1 MGRFPFPRNE
11 RLPHLNYPRAASHH
25 DVLRAFADLREEI
38 VTADGA
44 RGFLRLRRP
53 DTPDG
58 VPSSTV
64 SEGIAYGMLI
74 AVMLDEQGLFDHLYR
89 YALEFANANGLMS
102 WYVAPDGSRALGSGG
117 ASDSDEDI
125 AWALVMASRQWG
137 GRGALERS
145 YLDHAKAQID
155 RVYELEVDHGAWPD
169 LFLPGDEWRGRDVF
183 NPSYFAPSEYRV
195 FGEVSGNRD
204 GWQRVI
210 DRGYATV
217 NACLTTARG
226 NAENGL
232 VPAWCDSL
240 GNPVEAFPGAMT
252 NYQTDSARLPFRVGQ
267 DYAYYRDPRALAYVK
282 RTTRFFAGLGADGI
296 GDGYQLDGTPF
307 PDPKTPQPNAGSAVF
322 VGPAAVGAMHDPAQ
336 QAFIDAAYAR
346 VRTGKLLARSR
357 YYNHCWTVLSLLML
371 TGNLSEFPAEA
382 AGA

>member
-11 RLPHLNYPRAASHH
+11 RLPHLTYPRAARHE
-25 DVLRAFADLREEI
+25 DVSTAFAKLRDEI
-38 VTADGA
+38 ITADGA

-58 VPSSTV
+58 VPNSTV

-74 AVMLDEQGLFDHLYR
+74 AVMLDEQALFDHLYR

-125 AWALVMASRQWG
+125 AWALVMADRQWG
-137 GRGALERS
+137 GKGALARS
-145 YLDHAKAQID
+145 YADHAKAQID
-155 RVYELEVDHGAWPD
+155 RVYSLEVDHESWPA

-195 FGEVSGNRD
+195 FGEVTGNRE

-210 DRGYATV
+210 DRGYVTV
-217 NACLTTARG
+217 NACLAEERG
-226 NAENGL
+226 NVDNGL
-232 VPAWCDSL
+232 VPAWCDS
-240 GNPVEAFPGAMT
+240 GGRPVEAFPGAMT
-252 NYQTDSARLPFRVGQ
+252 NYQTDAARLPFRVGQ
-267 DYAYYRDPRALAYVK
+267 DFAFYREPRALSYVQK
-282 RTTRFFAGLGADGI
+282 TSRFFASAGADGI
-296 GDGYQLDGTPF
+296 GDGYHLDGTPY
-307 PDPKTPQPNAGSAVF
+307 PDPKAPQPNAGSAVF
-322 VGPAAVGAMHDPAQ
+322 VGPAAVGAMHDPSHQ
-336 QAFIDAAYAR
+336 SFIDAAYAR
-346 VRTGKLLARSR
+346 LRTGKLLSRSR

-371 TGNLSEFPAEA
+371 TGNLNELPE
-382 AGA
+382 

>member
-1 MGRFPFPRNE
+1 MGRFPFPRNQ
-11 RLPHLNYPRAASHH
+11 RLSHLTYPSAANHE
-25 DVLRAFADLREEI
+25 DVLVAYRRLHDEI

-58 VPSSTV
+58 VPNSTV
-64 SEGIAYGMLI
+64 SEGIAYGMII
-74 AVMLDEQGLFDHLYR
+74 AVMLDEQSLFDHLYG
-89 YALEFANANGLMS
+89 YALEFSNPNGLMS

-137 GRGALERS
+137 GRGALDRS
-145 YLDHAKAQID
+145 YLDHARAQID
-155 RVYELEVDHGAWPD
+155 RVYSLEVDHGAWPD

-183 NPSYFAPSEYRV
+183 NPSYFAPNEYRV
-195 FGEVSGNRD
+195 FGEVSGNVS
-204 GWQRVI
+204 GWQRVV

-217 NACLTTARG
+217 DLCLDGERG
-226 NAENGL
+226 NAHNGL
-232 VPAWCDSL
+232 VPAWCDSK
-240 GNPVEAFPGAMT
+240 GRPVEAFPGAMT
-252 NYQTDSARLPFRVGQ
+252 NYQTDSARLPFRLGL
-267 DYAYYRDPRALAYVK
+267 DYAYYRDPRARALVAK
-282 RTTRFFAGLGADGI
+282 TSSFFAGLGADRI

-307 PDPKTPQPNAGSAVF
+307 PDPKTPQPNDGSAVF
-322 VGPAAVGAMHDPAQ
+322 VGPAAVGAMHDPSH
-336 QAFIDAAYAR
+336 QAFVDAAYAR

-371 TGNLSEFPAEA
+371 TGNLNELPE
-382 AGA
+382 